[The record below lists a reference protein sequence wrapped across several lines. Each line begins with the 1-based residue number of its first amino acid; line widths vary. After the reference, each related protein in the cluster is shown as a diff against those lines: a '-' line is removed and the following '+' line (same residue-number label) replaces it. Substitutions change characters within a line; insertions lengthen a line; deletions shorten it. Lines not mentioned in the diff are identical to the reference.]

1 MADDSSAPSV
11 ASLDMSCRGGS
22 LPTMADALGS
32 ISAEA
37 LPFAVLAS
45 ADVLPLRLRKSRRAL
60 RQMGDVL
67 VLFAAASESEVIGSI
82 GDDAGDLLTLASVGL
97 GSFDVVG
104 DSASPE
110 STIAA
115 AAAATAANATPSGAL
130 GGVFAVASSAN
141 TSSGATESLSLE
153 SAADF

>member
-1 MADDSSAPSV
+1 
-11 ASLDMSCRGGS
+11 
-22 LPTMADALGS
+22 
-32 ISAEA
+32 
-37 LPFAVLAS
+37 
-45 ADVLPLRLRKSRRAL
+45 
-60 RQMGDVL
+60 MGDVL

-115 AAAATAANATPSGAL
+115 AAAATAANATLSGAL